1 MTSVARSILVMA
13 GGTGGHI
20 FPGLA
25 VAECLRKQGWSVSWM
40 GNPTGMEY
48 RLVPAK
54 GFVFEGVQFSGLR
67 GKGMLTKLLMP
78 FRLVRAMMQSWKI
91 LRRLRPSVVL
101 GMGGYITF
109 PGGLVSYLMG
119 RPLVLH
125 EANSVAGSANRVLAR
140 FADRVLTGFPQTLEH
155 GQWVG
160 NPIRESFEALGDC
173 KARYAMRQGPLHL
186 LVVGGSLGAAALNAV
201 VPEAL
206 ALLPEDQRPNVMHQT
221 GEQHLEAVI
230 KKYQQLGVRGELRS
244 FIDDMATAYAKA
256 DLVICR
262 SGAMTV
268 SEISAAGVAACFV
281 PFPHA
286 IDDHQTANARF
297 LSDAKAAILMP
308 QTELDAAAL
317 ATLILGLRR
326 EDLAEMA
333 SKAQALA
340 KFRATEE
347 VASICAECAR

>member
-1 MTSVARSILVMA
+1 MTMATRSVLVMA

-25 VAECLRKQGWSVSWM
+25 VAECLRNQGWTVAWM

-54 GFVFEGVQFSGLR
+54 GFAFEGVKFSGLR
-67 GKGMLTKLLMP
+67 GKGMLTKVLMP
-78 FRLVRAMMQSWKI
+78 FRLARAMMQSWKI
-91 LRRLRPSVVL
+91 LRRLKPSVVL

-140 FADRVLTGFPQTLEH
+140 FATRVLTGFPKTLKEA
-155 GQWVG
+155 QWVG
-160 NPIRESFEALGDC
+160 NPIRESFESLSDC
-173 KARYAMRQGPLHL
+173 RARYGKRQGPLHL
-186 LVVGGSLGAAALNAV
+186 LIVGGSLGAAALNTV

-206 ALLPEDQRPNVMHQT
+206 ALLPADRRPNVLHQT
-221 GEQHLEAVI
+221 GEQHLETVT
-230 KKYQQLGVRGELRS
+230 KTYQQLGVNGELKP
-244 FIDDMATAYAKA
+244 FIDDMAAAYANA

-262 SGAMTV
+262 AGAMTV

-281 PFPHA
+281 PFPYA

-297 LSDAKAAILMP
+297 LSDAKAAILIP
-308 QTELDAAAL
+308 QSQLDADSL
-317 ATLILGLRR
+317 ANLVLGLRR

-333 SKAQALA
+333 VKAQALA
-340 KFRATEE
+340 KFHATEE
-347 VASICAECAR
+347 VASICEECAR

>member
-1 MTSVARSILVMA
+1 MTMATRSVLVMA

-25 VAECLRKQGWSVSWM
+25 VAECLRNQGWTVAWM

-54 GFVFEGVQFSGLR
+54 GFAFEGVKFSGLR
-67 GKGMLTKLLMP
+67 GKGMLTKVLMP
-78 FRLVRAMMQSWKI
+78 FRLARAMMQSWKI
-91 LRRLRPSVVL
+91 LRRLKPSVVL

-125 EANSVAGSANRVLAR
+125 EANSVTGSANRVLAR
-140 FADRVLTGFPQTLEH
+140 FATRVLTGFPKTLKEA
-155 GQWVG
+155 QWVG
-160 NPIRESFEALGDC
+160 NPIRESFERLSDC
-173 KARYAMRQGPLHL
+173 LARYGKRQGPLHL
-186 LVVGGSLGAAALNAV
+186 LIVGGSLGAAALNTV

-206 ALLPEDQRPNVMHQT
+206 ALLPADRRPNVLHQT
-221 GEQHLEAVI
+221 GEQHLETVT
-230 KKYQQLGVRGELRS
+230 KTYQQLGVNGELKP
-244 FIDDMATAYAKA
+244 FIEDMAAAYANA

-262 SGAMTV
+262 AGAMTV

-281 PFPHA
+281 PFPYA

-297 LSDAKAAILMP
+297 LSDAKAAILIP
-308 QTELDAAAL
+308 QSQLDGDSL
-317 ATLILGLRR
+317 ANLVLGLRR

-333 SKAQALA
+333 VKAQALA
-340 KFRATEE
+340 KFHATEE
-347 VASICAECAR
+347 VASICEECAR

>member
-1 MTSVARSILVMA
+1 MTMVTRSVLVMA

-25 VAECLRKQGWSVSWM
+25 VAECLRNQGWTVAWM

-54 GFVFEGVQFSGLR
+54 GFAFEGVKFSGLR
-67 GKGMLTKLLMP
+67 GKGMLTKVLMP
-78 FRLVRAMMQSWKI
+78 FRLARAMMQSWKI
-91 LRRLRPSVVL
+91 LRRLKPSVVL

-140 FADRVLTGFPQTLEH
+140 FATRVLTGFPKTLKEA
-155 GQWVG
+155 QWVG
-160 NPIRESFEALGDC
+160 NPIRESFESLSDC
-173 KARYAMRQGPLHL
+173 RARYGKRQGPLHL
-186 LVVGGSLGAAALNAV
+186 LIVGGSLGAAALNTV

-206 ALLPEDQRPNVMHQT
+206 ALLPADRRPNVLHQT
-221 GEQHLEAVI
+221 GEQHLEAVT
-230 KKYQQLGVRGELRS
+230 KTYQQLGVNGELKP
-244 FIDDMATAYAKA
+244 FIDDIAAAYSNA

-262 SGAMTV
+262 AGAMTV

-281 PFPHA
+281 PFPYA

-297 LSDAKAAILMP
+297 LSDAKAAILIP
-308 QTELDAAAL
+308 QSQLDADSL
-317 ATLILGLRR
+317 ANLVLGLRR

-333 SKAQALA
+333 VKAQALA
-340 KFRATEE
+340 KFHATEE
-347 VASICAECAR
+347 VASICEECAR

>member
-40 GNPTGMEY
+40 GNPSGMEY

-186 LVVGGSLGAAALNAV
+186 LVVGGSLGAAALNGV

-206 ALLPEDQRPNVMHQT
+206 ALLPDDQRPNVMHQT
-221 GEQHLEAVI
+221 GEQHLEAVN

>member
-1 MTSVARSILVMA
+1 
-13 GGTGGHI
+13 
-20 FPGLA
+20 
-25 VAECLRKQGWSVSWM
+25 M

-54 GFVFEGVQFSGLR
+54 GFAFEGVKFSGLR
-67 GKGMLTKLLMP
+67 GKGMLTKVLMP
-78 FRLVRAMMQSWKI
+78 FRLARAMMQSWKI
-91 LRRLRPSVVL
+91 LRRLKPSVVL

-140 FADRVLTGFPQTLEH
+140 FATRVLTGFPKTLKEA
-155 GQWVG
+155 QWVG
-160 NPIRESFEALGDC
+160 NPIRESFESLSDC
-173 KARYAMRQGPLHL
+173 RARYGKRQGPLHL
-186 LVVGGSLGAAALNAV
+186 LIVGGSLGAAALNTV

-206 ALLPEDQRPNVMHQT
+206 ALLPADRRPNVLHQT
-221 GEQHLEAVI
+221 GEQHLESVT
-230 KKYQQLGVRGELRS
+230 KTYQQLGVNGELKP
-244 FIDDMATAYAKA
+244 FIDDIAAAYANA

-262 SGAMTV
+262 AGAMTV

-281 PFPHA
+281 PFPYA

-297 LSDAKAAILMP
+297 LSDAKAAILIP
-308 QTELDAAAL
+308 QSQLDADSL
-317 ATLILGLRR
+317 ANLVLGLRR

-333 SKAQALA
+333 VKAQALA
-340 KFRATEE
+340 KFHATEE
-347 VASICAECAR
+347 VASICEECAR

>member
-1 MTSVARSILVMA
+1 
-13 GGTGGHI
+13 
-20 FPGLA
+20 
-25 VAECLRKQGWSVSWM
+25 M

-54 GFVFEGVQFSGLR
+54 GFSFESVKFSGLR
-67 GKGMLTKLLMP
+67 GKGMLTKVLMP
-78 FRLVRAMMQSWKI
+78 FRLARAMMQSWKI
-91 LRRLRPSVVL
+91 LRRLKPSVVL

-140 FADRVLTGFPQTLEH
+140 FATRVLTGFPKTLKEA
-155 GQWVG
+155 QWVG
-160 NPIRESFEALGDC
+160 NPIRESFESLSDC
-173 KARYAMRQGPLHL
+173 RARYGKRQGPLHL
-186 LVVGGSLGAAALNAV
+186 LIVGGSLGAAALNTV

-206 ALLPEDQRPNVMHQT
+206 ALLPADRRPNVLHQT
-221 GEQHLEAVI
+221 GEQHLEAVT
-230 KKYQQLGVRGELRS
+230 KTYQQLGVNGELKP
-244 FIDDMATAYAKA
+244 FIDDIAAAYANA

-262 SGAMTV
+262 AGAMTV

-281 PFPHA
+281 PFPYA

-297 LSDAKAAILMP
+297 LSDAKAAILIP
-308 QTELDAAAL
+308 QSQLDADSL
-317 ATLILGLRR
+317 ANLVLGLRR

-333 SKAQALA
+333 VKAQALA
-340 KFRATEE
+340 KFHATEE
-347 VASICAECAR
+347 VASICEECAR

>member
-1 MTSVARSILVMA
+1 MTMAVRSVLVMA

-40 GNPTGMEY
+40 GNPSGMEY
-48 RLVPAK
+48 RLVPAR
-54 GFVFEGVQFSGLR
+54 GFAFEGVQFGGLR
-67 GKGMLTKLLMP
+67 GKGMLTKVLMP

-91 LRRLRPSVVL
+91 LRRLKPNVVL

-140 FADRVLTGFPQTLEH
+140 FAMRVLTGFPHTLEH
-155 GQWVG
+155 AQWVG
-160 NPIRESFEALGDC
+160 NPIRESFEELGDC
-173 KARYAMRQGPLHL
+173 KARYATRQGPLNL

-206 ALLPEDQRPNVMHQT
+206 ALLPDDQRPNVIHQT
-221 GEQHLEAVI
+221 GEQHLEAVTE
-230 KKYQQLGVRGELRS
+230 KYQQLGVRGELKP
-244 FIDDMATAYAKA
+244 FIEDMAAAYANT

-262 SGAMTV
+262 AGAMTV
-268 SEISAAGVAACFV
+268 SEISVAGVAACFV

-297 LSDAKAAILMP
+297 LSDTGAAMLIP
-308 QTELDAAAL
+308 QTQLDP
-317 ATLILGLRR
+317 ATLANLVLGLRR
-326 EDLAEMA
+326 ENLAEMA
-333 SKAQALA
+333 VKAQALA

-347 VASICAECAR
+347 VASICKECAR

>member
-1 MTSVARSILVMA
+1 MTLVTRSVLVMA

-25 VAECLRKQGWSVSWM
+25 VAEYLRKQGWSVSWM
-40 GNPTGMEY
+40 GNPSGMEY

-54 GFVFEGVQFSGLR
+54 GFTFEGVQFGGLR

-91 LRRLRPSVVL
+91 LRRLKPSVVL

-140 FADRVLTGFPQTLEH
+140 FADRVLTGFPHTLEH

-160 NPIRESFEALGDC
+160 NPIRGSFEVLGDC

-186 LVVGGSLGAAALNAV
+186 LVVGGSLGAAALNTV

-206 ALLPEDQRPNVMHQT
+206 ALLPDDQRPNVMHQT
-221 GEQHLEAVI
+221 GEQHLEAVN
-230 KKYQQLGVRGELRS
+230 KKYQQLGVRGELKP
-244 FIDDMATAYAKA
+244 FIEDMAGAYAKA

-262 SGAMTV
+262 AGAMTV

-281 PFPHA
+281 PFPYA

-297 LSDAKAAILMP
+297 LSDAKAAMLMS
-308 QTELDAAAL
+308 QTELDAATL
-317 ATLILGLRR
+317 ANLIQGLQR

-333 SKAQALA
+333 MKAQALA

-347 VASICAECAR
+347 VASICEECAR

>member
-1 MTSVARSILVMA
+1 MTMATRSVLVMA

-25 VAECLRKQGWSVSWM
+25 VAECLRNQGWTVAWM

-54 GFVFEGVQFSGLR
+54 GFAFEGVKFSGLR
-67 GKGMLTKLLMP
+67 GKGMLTKVLMP
-78 FRLVRAMMQSWKI
+78 FRLARAMMQSWKI
-91 LRRLRPSVVL
+91 LRRLKPSVVL

-140 FADRVLTGFPQTLEH
+140 FATRVLTGFPKTLKEA
-155 GQWVG
+155 QWVG
-160 NPIRESFEALGDC
+160 NPIRESFESLSDC
-173 KARYAMRQGPLHL
+173 RARYGKRQGPLHL
-186 LVVGGSLGAAALNAV
+186 LIVGGSLGAAALNTV

-206 ALLPEDQRPNVMHQT
+206 ALLPADRRPNVLHQT
-221 GEQHLEAVI
+221 GEQHLESVT
-230 KKYQQLGVRGELRS
+230 KTYQQLGVNGELKP
-244 FIDDMATAYAKA
+244 FIDDIAAAYANA

-262 SGAMTV
+262 AGAMTV

-281 PFPHA
+281 PFPYA

-297 LSDAKAAILMP
+297 LSDAKAAILIP
-308 QTELDAAAL
+308 QSQLDADSL
-317 ATLILGLRR
+317 ANLVLGLRR

-333 SKAQALA
+333 VKAQALA
-340 KFRATEE
+340 KFHATEE
-347 VASICAECAR
+347 VASICEECAR

>member
-1 MTSVARSILVMA
+1 MTMVTRSVLVMA

-25 VAECLRKQGWSVSWM
+25 VAECLRNQGWTVAWM

-54 GFVFEGVQFSGLR
+54 GFAFEGVKFSGLR
-67 GKGMLTKLLMP
+67 GKGMLTKVLMP
-78 FRLVRAMMQSWKI
+78 FRLARAMMQSWKI
-91 LRRLRPSVVL
+91 LRRLKPSVVL

-140 FADRVLTGFPQTLEH
+140 FATRVLTGFPKTLKEA
-155 GQWVG
+155 QWVG
-160 NPIRESFEALGDC
+160 NPIRESFESLSDC
-173 KARYAMRQGPLHL
+173 RARYGKRQGPLHL
-186 LVVGGSLGAAALNAV
+186 LIVGGSLGAAALNTV

-206 ALLPEDQRPNVMHQT
+206 ALLPADRRPNVLHQT
-221 GEQHLEAVI
+221 GEQHLEVVT
-230 KKYQQLGVRGELRS
+230 KNYQQLGVNGELKP
-244 FIDDMATAYAKA
+244 FIDDIAAAYSNA

-262 SGAMTV
+262 AGAMTV

-281 PFPHA
+281 PFPYA

-297 LSDAKAAILMP
+297 LSDAKAAILIP
-308 QTELDAAAL
+308 QSQLDADSL
-317 ATLILGLRR
+317 ANLVLGLRR

-333 SKAQALA
+333 IKAQALA
-340 KFRATEE
+340 KFHATEE
-347 VASICAECAR
+347 VASICEECAR

>member
-1 MTSVARSILVMA
+1 MTMVTRSVLVMA

-25 VAECLRKQGWSVSWM
+25 VAECLRNQGWTVAWM

-54 GFVFEGVQFSGLR
+54 GFAFEGVKFSGLR
-67 GKGMLTKLLMP
+67 GKGMLTKVLMP
-78 FRLVRAMMQSWKI
+78 FRLARAMMQSWKI
-91 LRRLRPSVVL
+91 LRRLKPSVVL

-140 FADRVLTGFPQTLEH
+140 FATRVLTGFPKTLKEA
-155 GQWVG
+155 QWVG
-160 NPIRESFEALGDC
+160 NPIRESFESLSDC
-173 KARYAMRQGPLHL
+173 RARYGKRQGPLHL
-186 LVVGGSLGAAALNAV
+186 LIVGGSLGAAALNTV

-206 ALLPEDQRPNVMHQT
+206 ALLPADRRPNVLHQT
-221 GEQHLEAVI
+221 GEQHLESVT
-230 KKYQQLGVRGELRS
+230 KTYQQLGVNGELKP
-244 FIDDMATAYAKA
+244 FIDDIAAAYANA

-262 SGAMTV
+262 AGAMTV

-281 PFPHA
+281 PFPYA

-297 LSDAKAAILMP
+297 LSDAKAAILIP
-308 QTELDAAAL
+308 QSQLDADSL
-317 ATLILGLRR
+317 ANLVLGLRR

-333 SKAQALA
+333 VKAQALA
-340 KFRATEE
+340 KFHATEE
-347 VASICAECAR
+347 VASICEECAR

>member
-1 MTSVARSILVMA
+1 MTMATRSVLVMA

-25 VAECLRKQGWSVSWM
+25 VAECLRNQGWTVAWM

-54 GFVFEGVQFSGLR
+54 GFAFEGVKFSGLR
-67 GKGMLTKLLMP
+67 GKGMLTKVLMP
-78 FRLVRAMMQSWKI
+78 FRLARAMMQSWKI
-91 LRRLRPSVVL
+91 LRRLKPSVVL

-140 FADRVLTGFPQTLEH
+140 FATRVLTGFPKTLKEA
-155 GQWVG
+155 QWVG
-160 NPIRESFEALGDC
+160 NPIRESFESLSDC
-173 KARYAMRQGPLHL
+173 RARYGKRQGPLHL
-186 LVVGGSLGAAALNAV
+186 LIVGGSLGAAALNTV

-206 ALLPEDQRPNVMHQT
+206 ALLPADRRPNVLHQT
-221 GEQHLEAVI
+221 GEQHLETVT
-230 KKYQQLGVRGELRS
+230 KTYQQLGVNGELKP
-244 FIDDMATAYAKA
+244 FIDDIAAAYANA

-262 SGAMTV
+262 AGAMTV

-281 PFPHA
+281 PFPYA

-297 LSDAKAAILMP
+297 LSDAKAAILIP
-308 QTELDAAAL
+308 QSQLDADSL
-317 ATLILGLRR
+317 ANLVLGLRR

-333 SKAQALA
+333 IKAQALA
-340 KFRATEE
+340 KFHATEE
-347 VASICAECAR
+347 VASICEECAR

>member
-1 MTSVARSILVMA
+1 
-13 GGTGGHI
+13 
-20 FPGLA
+20 
-25 VAECLRKQGWSVSWM
+25 
-40 GNPTGMEY
+40 
-48 RLVPAK
+48 
-54 GFVFEGVQFSGLR
+54 
-67 GKGMLTKLLMP
+67 
-78 FRLVRAMMQSWKI
+78 MMQSWKI
-91 LRRLRPSVVL
+91 LRRLKPSVVL

-160 NPIRESFEALGDC
+160 NPIRESFEVPGDC
-173 KARYAMRQGPLHL
+173 KARYATRQGPLHL

-206 ALLPEDQRPNVMHQT
+206 AFMPDDQRPNVIHQT
-221 GEQHLEAVI
+221 GEQHLETVT
-230 KKYQQLGVRGELRS
+230 KKYQQLGVRAELKP
-244 FIDDMATAYAKA
+244 FIEDMAAAYAKA

-262 SGAMTV
+262 AGAMTV

-297 LSDAKAAILMP
+297 LSDAKAAILIP
-308 QTELDAAAL
+308 QTQLDTATL
-317 ATLILGLRR
+317 ANLILGLRR

-333 SKAQALA
+333 MKAQALA

-347 VASICAECAR
+347 VAAICEECAR

>member
-1 MTSVARSILVMA
+1 MTMATRSVLVMA

-25 VAECLRKQGWSVSWM
+25 VAECLRNQGWTVAWM

-54 GFVFEGVQFSGLR
+54 GFAFEGVKFSGLR
-67 GKGMLTKLLMP
+67 GKGMLTKVLMP
-78 FRLVRAMMQSWKI
+78 FRLARAMMQSWKI
-91 LRRLRPSVVL
+91 LRRLKPSVVL

-140 FADRVLTGFPQTLEH
+140 FATRVLTGFPKTLKEA
-155 GQWVG
+155 QWVG
-160 NPIRESFEALGDC
+160 NPIRESFERLSDC
-173 KARYAMRQGPLHL
+173 KTRYGNRQGPLHL
-186 LVVGGSLGAAALNAV
+186 LIVGGSLGAAALNIV

-206 ALLPEDQRPNVMHQT
+206 ALLPADRRPNVLHQT
-221 GEQHLEAVI
+221 GEQHLETVTQT
-230 KKYQQLGVRGELRS
+230 YQQLGVNGELKP
-244 FIDDMATAYAKA
+244 FIDDMAAAYANA

-262 SGAMTV
+262 AGAMTV

-281 PFPHA
+281 PFPYA

-297 LSDAKAAILMP
+297 LSDAKAAILIP
-308 QTELDAAAL
+308 QSQLDADSL
-317 ATLILGLRR
+317 ANLVLGLQR

-333 SKAQALA
+333 VKAQALA
-340 KFRATEE
+340 KFHATEE
-347 VASICAECAR
+347 VASICEECAR

>member
-1 MTSVARSILVMA
+1 MTMVTRSVLVMA

-25 VAECLRKQGWSVSWM
+25 VAECLRNQGWTVAWM

-54 GFVFEGVQFSGLR
+54 GFAFEGVKFSGLR
-67 GKGMLTKLLMP
+67 GKGMLTKVLMP
-78 FRLVRAMMQSWKI
+78 FRLARAMMQSWKI
-91 LRRLRPSVVL
+91 LRRLKPSVVL

-140 FADRVLTGFPQTLEH
+140 FATRVLTGFPKTLKEA
-155 GQWVG
+155 QWVG
-160 NPIRESFEALGDC
+160 NPIRESFESLSDC
-173 KARYAMRQGPLHL
+173 RARYGKRQGPLHL
-186 LVVGGSLGAAALNAV
+186 LIVGGSLGAAALNTV

-206 ALLPEDQRPNVMHQT
+206 ALLPADRRPNVLHQT
-221 GEQHLEAVI
+221 GEQHLEAVT
-230 KKYQQLGVRGELRS
+230 KTYQQLGVNGELKP
-244 FIDDMATAYAKA
+244 FIEDMAAAYANA

-262 SGAMTV
+262 AGAMTV

-281 PFPHA
+281 PFPYA

-297 LSDAKAAILMP
+297 LSDAKAAILIP
-308 QTELDAAAL
+308 QSQLDADSL
-317 ATLILGLRR
+317 ANLVLGLRR

-333 SKAQALA
+333 VKAQALA
-340 KFRATEE
+340 KFHATEE
-347 VASICAECAR
+347 VASICEECAR

>member
-1 MTSVARSILVMA
+1 MTMATRSVLVMA

-25 VAECLRKQGWSVSWM
+25 VAECLRNQGWTVAWM

-54 GFVFEGVQFSGLR
+54 GFAFEGVKFSGLR
-67 GKGMLTKLLMP
+67 GKGMLTKVLMP
-78 FRLVRAMMQSWKI
+78 FRLARAMMQSWKI
-91 LRRLRPSVVL
+91 LRRLKPSVVL

-140 FADRVLTGFPQTLEH
+140 FATRVLTGFPKTLKEA
-155 GQWVG
+155 QWVG
-160 NPIRESFEALGDC
+160 NPIRESFESLSDC
-173 KARYAMRQGPLHL
+173 RARYGKRQGPLHL
-186 LVVGGSLGAAALNAV
+186 LIVGGSLGAAALNTV

-206 ALLPEDQRPNVMHQT
+206 ALLPADRRPNVLHQT
-221 GEQHLEAVI
+221 GEQHLEAVT
-230 KKYQQLGVRGELRS
+230 KTYQQLGVNGELKP
-244 FIDDMATAYAKA
+244 FIEDMAAAYANA

-262 SGAMTV
+262 AGAMTV

-281 PFPHA
+281 PFPYA

-297 LSDAKAAILMP
+297 LSDAKAAILIP
-308 QTELDAAAL
+308 QSQLDADSL
-317 ATLILGLRR
+317 ANLVLGLRR

-333 SKAQALA
+333 VKAQALA
-340 KFRATEE
+340 KFHATEE
-347 VASICAECAR
+347 VASICEECAR

>member
-1 MTSVARSILVMA
+1 MTMATRSVLVMA

-25 VAECLRKQGWSVSWM
+25 VAECLRNQGWTVAWM

-54 GFVFEGVQFSGLR
+54 GFAFEGVKFSGLR
-67 GKGMLTKLLMP
+67 GKGMLTKVLMP
-78 FRLVRAMMQSWKI
+78 FRLARAMMQSWKI
-91 LRRLRPSVVL
+91 LRRLKPSVVL

-140 FADRVLTGFPQTLEH
+140 FATRVLTGFPKTLKEA
-155 GQWVG
+155 QWVG
-160 NPIRESFEALGDC
+160 NPIRESFESLSDC
-173 KARYAMRQGPLHL
+173 RARYGKRQGPLHL
-186 LVVGGSLGAAALNAV
+186 LIVGGSLGAAALNTV

-206 ALLPEDQRPNVMHQT
+206 ALLPADRRPNVLHQT
-221 GEQHLEAVI
+221 GEQHLETVT
-230 KKYQQLGVRGELRS
+230 KTYQQLGVNGELKP
-244 FIDDMATAYAKA
+244 FIDDMATAYANA

-262 SGAMTV
+262 AGAMTV

-281 PFPHA
+281 PFPYA

-297 LSDAKAAILMP
+297 LSDAKAAILIP
-308 QTELDAAAL
+308 QSQLDADSL
-317 ATLILGLRR
+317 ANLVLGLRR

-333 SKAQALA
+333 VKAQALA
-340 KFRATEE
+340 KFHATEE
-347 VASICAECAR
+347 VASICEECAR

>member
-1 MTSVARSILVMA
+1 MTLVTRSVLVMA

-25 VAECLRKQGWSVSWM
+25 VAEYLRKQGWSVSWM
-40 GNPTGMEY
+40 GNPSGMEY

-54 GFVFEGVQFSGLR
+54 GFTFEGVQFGGLR

-91 LRRLRPSVVL
+91 LRRLKPSVVL

-140 FADRVLTGFPQTLEH
+140 FATRVLTGFPHTLEH

-160 NPIRESFEALGDC
+160 NPIRESFEVLSDC

-206 ALLPEDQRPNVMHQT
+206 ALLPDDQRPNVMHQT
-221 GEQHLEAVI
+221 GEQHLEAVT
-230 KKYQQLGVRGELRS
+230 KKYQQLGVRGELKP
-244 FIDDMATAYAKA
+244 FIEDMAGAYAKA

-262 SGAMTV
+262 AGAMTV
-268 SEISAAGVAACFV
+268 SEISAAGVTACFV

-297 LSDAKAAILMP
+297 LSDANAAILMP
-308 QTELDAAAL
+308 QTGLDAAAL
-317 ATLILGLRR
+317 AALILGLRR
-326 EDLAEMA
+326 QDLAEMA
-333 SKAQALA
+333 MKAQALA

-347 VASICAECAR
+347 VASICEECAR

>member
-1 MTSVARSILVMA
+1 MTMVTRSVLVMA

-25 VAECLRKQGWSVSWM
+25 VAECLRNQGWTVAWM

-54 GFVFEGVQFSGLR
+54 GFAFEGVKFSGLR
-67 GKGMLTKLLMP
+67 GKGMLTKVLMP
-78 FRLVRAMMQSWKI
+78 FRLARAMMQSWKI
-91 LRRLRPSVVL
+91 LRRLKPSVVL

-140 FADRVLTGFPQTLEH
+140 FATRVLTGFPKTLKEA
-155 GQWVG
+155 QWVG
-160 NPIRESFEALGDC
+160 NPIRESFESLSDC
-173 KARYAMRQGPLHL
+173 RARYGKRQGPLHL
-186 LVVGGSLGAAALNAV
+186 LIVGGSLGAAALNTV

-206 ALLPEDQRPNVMHQT
+206 ALLPADRRPNVLHQT
-221 GEQHLEAVI
+221 GEQHLEAVT
-230 KKYQQLGVRGELRS
+230 KTYQQLGVNGELKP
-244 FIDDMATAYAKA
+244 FIEDMAAAYANA

-262 SGAMTV
+262 AGAMTV

-281 PFPHA
+281 PFPYA

-297 LSDAKAAILMP
+297 LSDSQAAILIP
-308 QTELDAAAL
+308 QSQLDADSL
-317 ATLILGLRR
+317 ANLVLGLRR

-333 SKAQALA
+333 VKAQALA
-340 KFRATEE
+340 KFHATEE
-347 VASICAECAR
+347 VASICEECAR

>member
-1 MTSVARSILVMA
+1 MTSAARSILVMA

-25 VAECLRKQGWSVSWM
+25 VAECLRQQGWSVAWM
-40 GNPTGMEY
+40 GNPSGMEY

-54 GFVFEGVQFSGLR
+54 GFTFEGVQFGGLR

-91 LRRLRPSVVL
+91 LRRLKPSVVL

-173 KARYAMRQGPLHL
+173 KARYAIRQGPLHL
-186 LVVGGSLGAAALNAV
+186 LVIGGSLGAAALNAV

-206 ALLPEDQRPNVMHQT
+206 ALLPNDQRPNVMHQT
-221 GEQHLEAVI
+221 GEQHLEAVT
-230 KKYQQLGVRGELRS
+230 KKYQQLGVCGELKP
-244 FIDDMATAYAKA
+244 FIEDMAGAYAKA
-256 DLVICR
+256 DLVIGR
-262 SGAMTV
+262 AGAMTV

-308 QTELDAAAL
+308 QKELDAAAL
-317 ATLILGLRR
+317 ANLILGLRR
-326 EDLAEMA
+326 DDLAEMA
-333 SKAQALA
+333 VKAQALA

-347 VASICAECAR
+347 VASICEECAR

>member
-1 MTSVARSILVMA
+1 MTMATRSVLVMA

-25 VAECLRKQGWSVSWM
+25 VAECLRNQGWTVAWM

-54 GFVFEGVQFSGLR
+54 GFAFEGVKFSGLR
-67 GKGMLTKLLMP
+67 GKGMLTKVLMP
-78 FRLVRAMMQSWKI
+78 FRLARAMMQSWKI
-91 LRRLRPSVVL
+91 LRRLKPSVVL

-140 FADRVLTGFPQTLEH
+140 FATRVLTGFPKTLKEA
-155 GQWVG
+155 QWVG
-160 NPIRESFEALGDC
+160 NPIRESFERLSDC
-173 KARYAMRQGPLHL
+173 KARNSKRQGPLHL
-186 LVVGGSLGAAALNAV
+186 LIVGGSLGAAALNTV

-206 ALLPEDQRPNVMHQT
+206 ALLPADRRPNVLHQT
-221 GEQHLEAVI
+221 GEQHLETVT
-230 KKYQQLGVRGELRS
+230 KTYQQLGVNGELKP
-244 FIDDMATAYAKA
+244 FIDDMAAAYANA

-262 SGAMTV
+262 AGAMTV

-281 PFPHA
+281 PFPYA

-297 LSDAKAAILMP
+297 LSDAKAAILIP
-308 QTELDAAAL
+308 QSQLDGDSL
-317 ATLILGLRR
+317 ANLVLGLRR

-333 SKAQALA
+333 VKAQALA
-340 KFRATEE
+340 KFHATEE
-347 VASICAECAR
+347 VASICEECAR

>member
-1 MTSVARSILVMA
+1 
-13 GGTGGHI
+13 
-20 FPGLA
+20 
-25 VAECLRKQGWSVSWM
+25 M
-40 GNPTGMEY
+40 GNPSGMEY

-54 GFVFEGVQFSGLR
+54 GFVFEGVQFGGLR

-91 LRRLRPSVVL
+91 LRRLKPSVVL

-140 FADRVLTGFPQTLEH
+140 FADRVLTGFPHTLEH

-160 NPIRESFEALGDC
+160 NPIRESFEGLGDC

-186 LVVGGSLGAAALNAV
+186 LVVGGSLGAAALNTV

-206 ALLPEDQRPNVMHQT
+206 ALLPDDQRPNVMHQT

-230 KKYQQLGVRGELRS
+230 KKYQQLGVRGALKP
-244 FIDDMATAYAKA
+244 FIEDMAGAYAKA

-262 SGAMTV
+262 AGAMTV

-281 PFPHA
+281 PFPYA

-297 LSDAKAAILMP
+297 LSDAKAAILIP

-317 ATLILGLRR
+317 AKLILGLRR

-333 SKAQALA
+333 VKAQALA

-347 VASICAECAR
+347 VASICEECAR

>member
-1 MTSVARSILVMA
+1 
-13 GGTGGHI
+13 
-20 FPGLA
+20 
-25 VAECLRKQGWSVSWM
+25 M

-54 GFVFEGVQFSGLR
+54 GFAFEGVKFSGLR
-67 GKGMLTKLLMP
+67 GKGMLTKVLMP
-78 FRLVRAMMQSWKI
+78 FRLARAMMQSWKI
-91 LRRLRPSVVL
+91 LRRLKPSVVL

-140 FADRVLTGFPQTLEH
+140 FATRVLTGFPKTLKEA
-155 GQWVG
+155 QWVG
-160 NPIRESFEALGDC
+160 NPIRESFESLSDC
-173 KARYAMRQGPLHL
+173 RARYGKRQGPLHL
-186 LVVGGSLGAAALNAV
+186 LIVGGSLGAAALNTV

-206 ALLPEDQRPNVMHQT
+206 ALLPADRRPNVLHQT
-221 GEQHLEAVI
+221 GEQHLEVVT
-230 KKYQQLGVRGELRS
+230 KNYQQLGVNGELKP
-244 FIDDMATAYAKA
+244 FIDDIAAAYSNA

-262 SGAMTV
+262 AGAMTV

-281 PFPHA
+281 PFPYA

-297 LSDAKAAILMP
+297 LSDAKAAILIP
-308 QTELDAAAL
+308 QSQLDADSL
-317 ATLILGLRR
+317 ANLVLGLRR

-333 SKAQALA
+333 IKAQALA
-340 KFRATEE
+340 KFHATEE
-347 VASICAECAR
+347 VASICEECAR

>member
-1 MTSVARSILVMA
+1 MTMATRSVLVMA

-25 VAECLRKQGWSVSWM
+25 VAECLRNQGWTVAWM

-54 GFVFEGVQFSGLR
+54 GFAFEGVKFSGLR
-67 GKGMLTKLLMP
+67 GKGMLTKVLMP
-78 FRLVRAMMQSWKI
+78 FRLARAMMQSWKI
-91 LRRLRPSVVL
+91 LRRLKPSVVL

-140 FADRVLTGFPQTLEH
+140 FATRVLTGFPKTLKEA
-155 GQWVG
+155 QWVG
-160 NPIRESFEALGDC
+160 NPIRESFESLSDC
-173 KARYAMRQGPLHL
+173 RARYGKRQGPLHL
-186 LVVGGSLGAAALNAV
+186 LIVGGSLGAAALNTV

-206 ALLPEDQRPNVMHQT
+206 ALLPADRRPNVLHQT
-221 GEQHLEAVI
+221 GEQHLEAVT
-230 KKYQQLGVRGELRS
+230 KTYQQLGVNGELKP
-244 FIDDMATAYAKA
+244 FIDDIAAAYANA

-262 SGAMTV
+262 AGAMTV

-281 PFPHA
+281 PFPYA

-297 LSDAKAAILMP
+297 LSDAKAAILIP
-308 QTELDAAAL
+308 QSQLDADSL
-317 ATLILGLRR
+317 ANLVLGLRR

-333 SKAQALA
+333 VKAQALA
-340 KFRATEE
+340 KFHATEE
-347 VASICAECAR
+347 VASICEECAR